1 MHTHIHTHTHT
12 HMHTHIHTHTCT
24 HTHMYAH
31 THHLPTSTHT
41 HTQFQTLKYFSLNA
55 LLSPWVKQLA
65 SCLLNCQITLSKR
78 AHSADTH
85 MHAHFNSRAHTH
97 AHIHIFTQNLHF
109 CVGQAKCFNQKAHL
123 SPRIKQSPSSSL
135 HHQITA
141 VPRRLTTVLKS
152 VDVVTETGQVVLHPA
167 GPVTA
172 VAAVDEVG
180 ALQKNSSSSHNWCFL
195 YTTATRYL
203 LYIPDYKMLLKINR
217 IPQI

>member
-1 MHTHIHTHTHT
+1 MRARWSMTTVLKLLVHTYPGGWSPYSRTRIRVSIGATHV
-12 HMHTHIHTHTCT
+12 
-24 HTHMYAH
+24 
-31 THHLPTSTHT
+31 
-41 HTQFQTLKYFSLNA
+41 
-55 LLSPWVKQLA
+55 WV
-65 SCLLNCQITLSKR
+65 SGWIW
-78 AHSADTH
+78 D
-85 MHAHFNSRAHTH
+85 
-97 AHIHIFTQNLHF
+97 
-109 CVGQAKCFNQKAHL
+109 NQKAHL

-135 HHQITA
+135 HHQVTS

-195 YTTATRYL
+195 YTTAKRYL
-203 LYIPDYKMLLKINR
+203 LYIPDYKMLLKISR